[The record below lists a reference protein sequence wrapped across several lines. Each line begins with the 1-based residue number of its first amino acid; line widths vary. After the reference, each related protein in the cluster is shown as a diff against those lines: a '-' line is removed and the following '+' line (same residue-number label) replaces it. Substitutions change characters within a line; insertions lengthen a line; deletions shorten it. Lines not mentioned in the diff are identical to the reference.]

1 MSSLFIVLLVSGIK
15 KAVRR
20 KRTAVGKI
28 GILPGLEKEWS
39 LTLMVRMRFRL
50 IVNELFEEKHTGG
63 NSDNPY
69 AYQWQ

>member
-15 KAVRR
+15 KAVHR

-39 LTLMVRMRFRL
+39 LTLMVRMRFRF
-50 IVNELFEEKHTGG
+50 IVNELFEEEHKSC
-63 NSDNPY
+63 NSDD
-69 AYQWQ
+69 AYTHHW